1 MIMLCLVV
9 VLGLSLPIESLFTS
23 SRSEVHGRRRFFS
36 SACAFGIQTT
46 ALAHPSRAADLN
58 FATSSSG
65 LQWADAKLGAG
76 AAPQI
81 GAPVVIDYVMSTTG
95 AARGAKLDSTT
106 DRQMP
111 YRWVLGDGSTIK
123 GVEQAVAGGDGVPPM
138 LPGGVRRVIITSS
151 ELGFNA
157 RECETGRGPGPTP
170 PPDEAFGT
178 YQRFKNVFCNVNRP
192 YQPELVFDVKLLPP
206 EPSVAR

>member
-1 MIMLCLVV
+1 MRHALLV
-9 VLGLSLPIESLFTS
+9 GLSLSLPVESLRATS
-23 SRSEVHGRRRFFS
+23 NHELRGRRRFIS
-36 SACAFGIQTT
+36 SAFAIGIQTT
-46 ALAHPSRAADLN
+46 ALSQPCAAELN

-65 LQWADAKLGAG
+65 LQWADAKVGAG
-76 AAPQI
+76 SPPQN
-81 GAPVVIDYVMSTTG
+81 GDPVVIDYVMSTTG

-111 YRWVLGDGSTIK
+111 YRWVLGDGSTIR

-138 LPGGVRRVIITSS
+138 LPGGVRRVIIASS
-151 ELGFNA
+151 PLGFNA
-157 RECETGRGPGPTP
+157 RECEEGRGPGPTP

-178 YQRFKNVFCNVNRP
+178 YQRFKNVFCNANRP

-206 EPSVAR
+206 GPGPIP